1 MPIPQNK
8 EVEQAIL
15 GCCLID
21 NTYEKISSLIKEE
34 DFYFEDHQTI
44 WQSFVELLD
53 EGVVID
59 IINLSEKQGSSG
71 VIFYG
76 STSAAMYEAKDIL
89 NENNIEVD
97 LMRIRSFPFNL
108 DVWEFI
114 ENHDLVYVIEQNR
127 DSQMRTLIMAEGGIS
142 AEKLRS
148 LVWFNGDPIQAKF
161 IAKKIYERESQ
172 QALIT

>member
-1 MPIPQNK
+1 MNIEFDVTLQCNFSCLNCNRHSNFNDLSSPLTGGKKNQVGMDLYDSTDISIQKTKEFIDYSKGEDNK
-8 EVEQAIL
+8 
-15 GCCLID
+15 
-21 NTYEKISSLIKEE
+21 
-34 DFYFEDHQTI
+34 
-44 WQSFVELLD
+44 
-53 EGVVID
+53 
-59 IINLSEKQGSSG
+59 
-71 VIFYG
+71 
-76 STSAAMYEAKDIL
+76 
-89 NENNIEVD
+89 NNIEVD

-114 ENHDLVYVIEQNR
+114 ENHDLIYVIEQNR

-148 LVWFNGDPIQAKF
+148 LVWFNGDPIQANF

>member
-1 MPIPQNK
+1 MVK
-8 EVEQAIL
+8 KFRTA
-15 GCCLID
+15 
-21 NTYEKISSLIKEE
+21 S
-34 DFYFEDHQTI
+34 
-44 WQSFVELLD
+44 ELVPD
-53 EGVVID
+53 P

-114 ENHDLVYVIEQNR
+114 ENHDHIQHIE
-127 DSQMRTLIMAEGGIS
+127 
-142 AEKLRS
+142 
-148 LVWFNGDPIQAKF
+148 
-161 IAKKIYERESQ
+161 
-172 QALIT
+172 

>member
-1 MPIPQNK
+1 
-8 EVEQAIL
+8 
-15 GCCLID
+15 
-21 NTYEKISSLIKEE
+21 
-34 DFYFEDHQTI
+34 
-44 WQSFVELLD
+44 
-53 EGVVID
+53 
-59 IINLSEKQGSSG
+59 
-71 VIFYG
+71 
-76 STSAAMYEAKDIL
+76 MYEAKDIL

-114 ENHDLVYVIEQNR
+114 ENHDLIYVIEQNR

-148 LVWFNGDPIQAKF
+148 LVWFNGGPIQAKF